1 MMTRMSVAV
10 IGGGNGARA
19 FAGHL
24 SLKGAQVRLLSSFP
38 QELEAIKR
46 SGTINVTG
54 VVEGKGKVEVCND
67 NFEAISD
74 ARLILVVVPAF
85 AHAPIAR
92 AVAPYLKDD
101 HIVVLNPGRT
111 GGALE
116 FSHVIKSA
124 NCEAKVHV
132 AETQTLLYACRIE
145 GPAGVRING
154 IKKEVAVAAFPA
166 DNTTIVLS
174 ELNKYFPQFK
184 PVPSVL
190 YTSLM
195 NIGAVFHPTT
205 VLLNAGRIESGETFE
220 FYRDGMTPAVTT
232 VLEKVDEERCAI
244 ARALD
249 VPISS
254 ALEWLQSAYG
264 VNETTLRSALINNP
278 AYQGIKAPTSLKVR
292 YLLEDVPTGLIP
304 LTSLGELAGINT
316 PTCRAV
322 VDLACAALS
331 HNFWNEGRTLE
342 KLGLKGMSK
351 KELHEYLQHGVSCRG
366 K

>member
-1 MMTRMSVAV
+1 MTTKPSVAV

-24 SLKGAQVRLLSSFP
+24 SLKGVQVKLFSSFP

-46 SGTINVTG
+46 LGAINVTG
-54 VVEGKGKVEVCND
+54 VVEGEGKVTVCD
-67 NFEAISD
+67 NNFKAISD
-74 ARLILVVVPAF
+74 TRLILVVVPAF

-92 AVAPYLKDD
+92 TIAPYLKDD

-132 AETQTLLYACRIE
+132 AETQTLLYACRSE
-145 GPAGVRING
+145 GPTGVRING

-166 DNTTIVLS
+166 DSTPIVIN

-205 VLLNAGRIESGETFE
+205 VLLNAGRIESGEIFE

-244 ARALD
+244 AKALGI
-249 VPISS
+249 PISS

-264 VNETTLRSALINNP
+264 VNESTLRSALINNP

-292 YLLEDVPTGLIP
+292 YLFEDVPTGLIP
-304 LTSLGELAGINT
+304 LTSLGELASINT
-316 PTCRAV
+316 PTCHAV
-322 VDLACAALS
+322 VNLACAALS
-331 HNFWNEGRTLE
+331 HNFWGEGRTLDR
-342 KLGLKGMSK
+342 LGLRGMSK
-351 KELHEYLQHGVSCRG
+351 EALLEYLQRG
-366 K
+366 KSDSGK

>member
-1 MMTRMSVAV
+1 MTETSVAV

-24 SLKGAQVRLLSSFP
+24 SLKGVQVKILSSFP

-46 SGTINVTG
+46 SGAINVTG
-54 VVEGKGKVEVCND
+54 VVEGEGKVEVCDD

-74 ARLILVVVPAF
+74 THLILVVVPAF

-101 HIVVLNPGRT
+101 HVVVLNPGRT

-116 FSHVIKSA
+116 FSHVLKSA
-124 NCEAKVHV
+124 NCKANVHV
-132 AETQTLLYACRIE
+132 AETQTLLYACRAE
-145 GPAGVRING
+145 GPTGVRING

-166 DNTTIVLS
+166 DRTPIVTG

-220 FYRDGMTPAVTT
+220 FYRDGMTPAVTA
-232 VLEKVDEERCAI
+232 VLEKVDEERCAV
-244 ARALD
+244 AKSLG
-249 VPISS
+249 VPVSS

-264 VNETTLRSALINNP
+264 VNDITLRSALINNP
-278 AYQGIKAPTSLKVR
+278 AYQGIKAPTSLNVR
-292 YLLEDVPTGLIP
+292 YLFEDVPTGLIP
-304 LTSLGELAGINT
+304 LTSLGKLACVDT
-316 PTCRAV
+316 PTCHAI

-331 HNFWNEGRTLE
+331 HNFWDEGRTLE

-351 KELHEYLQHGVSCRG
+351 RELYEYLQHGENCIS